1 MNKTFPGW
9 KGSTRGCSWPQQEE
23 ISEISEILKYSL
35 PALLR
40 VWSLQHPGH
49 VGNGGLRNSGGADPE
64 IPVDNSMLQ
73 MELPA
78 GIIHLPGLGA
88 SKTSGDPTVPFF
100 IPPKKNHP
108 GLLVPPTSPCRFWA
122 GSLISM
128 RLIAVIGRLAVGV
141 GAAGMFSGRG
151 EDAPAV
157 ILVAGLWFCVQRAPR
172 NPKVSPWFRLKTHPR
187 GVEML
192 ISAR

>member
-1 MNKTFPGW
+1 MSGM
-9 KGSTRGCSWPQQEE
+9 GG
-23 ISEISEILKYSL
+23 SEILGVQTQKSPWTIPCCKWNYQLELFTFLGWVL
-35 PALLR
+35 PKPLETPRCHFL
-40 VWSLQHPGH
+40 
-49 VGNGGLRNSGGADPE
+49 
-64 IPVDNSMLQ
+64 
-73 MELPA
+73 
-78 GIIHLPGLGA
+78 
-88 SKTSGDPTVPFF
+88 F
-100 IPPKKNHP
+100 PPKKNHP

-172 NPKVSPWFRLKTHPR
+172 NPKVSPWFRLKTHLS

-192 ISAR
+192 ISTR